1 MNETYVENRDGDYW
15 IADTR
20 VSLDSVVYAYWE
32 GHSPETIAQSFS
44 ALSLEQ
50 VYGAIAYYL
59 RHRKAVDTSI
69 KKAEDTGEA
78 LRQDLRRQ
86 DPVFYDRLAQA
97 KMQEQAAKT

>member
-1 MNETYVENRDGDYW
+1 MSESYVENRAGDYW
-15 IADTR
+15 IAGTR

-59 RHRKAVDTSI
+59 RHREAVDTSI
-69 KKAEDTGEA
+69 QKAATKGEA
-78 LRQDLRRQ
+78 LRQELRRQ
-86 DPVFYDRLAQA
+86 DPAFYERLAQA
-97 KMQEQAAKT
+97 KAQKQAAKA